1 MPSSLNQN
9 LTGVDRATMTSSYP
23 APVVSLTVGRE
34 PNSLKS
40 KLPKPGTLVE
50 VKSGHLGNDLVTLG
64 FTDDREEEI
73 KIPIGTH
80 ALVVGEWTR
89 PWDKDEPMPLISCE
103 YGVGW
108 LFPDEIKVI
117 DAKI

>member
-1 MPSSLNQN
+1 
-9 LTGVDRATMTSSYP
+9 MTSSYP
-23 APVVSLTVGRE
+23 APVLSLTVGRE

-103 YGVGW
+103 HGVGW